1 MMRYYIRLLTT
12 SVVGFLAF
20 SASSA
25 VAQTTNNITVPN
37 NAASTAN
44 PEVILDQQ
52 GSLVNTQV
60 NHTTLGRSIVG
71 KGIAD
76 CTSNGISLSA
86 YGSGVGPFDTGT
98 IGGAVTYTH
107 SFGMDTCKQYAK
119 NQLGKAKLETCLLL
133 ISNYSKMV
141 KAGIDVSYT
150 ALMEVANIDC
160 PPVTVRQA
168 VIPQSSPT
176 ASADFAPATVPS
188 APTTTTEANTSQTP
202 GQQKRSI
209 LEPMRTPVQAAS
221 QSHEPQLPDSSVS
234 PTTQQ
239 SEPRRLSAKELL

>member
-1 MMRYYIRLLTT
+1 MRNYIQLLTT
-12 SVVGFLAF
+12 SVVGLLAF

-37 NAASTAN
+37 NAESTAN
-44 PEVILDQQ
+44 PEVNLDQQ

-60 NHTTLGRSIVG
+60 NHTTLGRSVVG

-107 SFGMDTCKQYAK
+107 SFGMETCKQYAK

-141 KAGIDVSYT
+141 KAGINVSYT
-150 ALMEVANIDC
+150 ALMEVANIEC

-168 VIPQSSPT
+168 VIPQRS
-176 ASADFAPATVPS
+176 PS
-188 APTTTTEANTSQTP
+188 ASTEVKASQALGQQQQPILETKVRPYGHDRQKINSSAQTELRTPEPNLQPGLPTTSLVTPTVQKPESQ
-202 GQQKRSI
+202 
-209 LEPMRTPVQAAS
+209 
-221 QSHEPQLPDSSVS
+221 
-234 PTTQQ
+234 
-239 SEPRRLSAKELL
+239 RLSAKELL

>member
-1 MMRYYIRLLTT
+1 MRYRLGLLSS
-12 SVVGFLAF
+12 SVVGLLTL
-20 SASSA
+20 SAGSA
-25 VAQTTNNITVPN
+25 LAQTTNNITVPN
-37 NAASTAN
+37 NSQSTAN
-44 PEVILDQQ
+44 PEVVLDQQ

-60 NHTTLGRSIVG
+60 NHTTLGRSVVG
-71 KGIAD
+71 NGIAD

-98 IGGAVTYTH
+98 IGGAITYTH

-119 NQLGKAKLETCLLL
+119 NQLGKSKLETCFLL

-150 ALMEVANIDC
+150 ALMEVANVDC

-168 VIPQSSPT
+168 AIPQSSPS
-176 ASADFAPATVPS
+176 ASATT
-188 APTTTTEANTSQTP
+188 APTQASAQKQPTP
-202 GQQKRSI
+202 NAREYGDGQQQQNA
-209 LEPMRTPVQAAS
+209 QA
-221 QSHEPQLPDSSVS
+221 QTTLQPDPQLNTALPNPAPEL

-239 SEPRRLSAKELL
+239 LEPKRLPAKELL